1 MRIEIDTVQKTI
13 IVKDQVS
20 ISNLMEELQKMNINL
35 SEYHLK
41 SEYVSA
47 PYVYYPYQSPYSP
60 PRPFNELITYCT
72 ESGNVGNV
80 GSVTNSQN
88 APYTYTHQI
97 IN

>member
-1 MRIEIDTVQKTI
+1 MRIEIDTIQKTI
-13 IVKDQVS
+13 IVKDQVA
-20 ISNLMEELQKMNINL
+20 INDLINELQKMNINL

-47 PYVYYPYQSPYSP
+47 PYVYYPYQSPYNP
-60 PRPFNELITYCT
+60 PRPFNELITYCA
-72 ESGNVGNV
+72 ESGNA
-80 GSVTNSQN
+80 GSVTSSQN